1 MILSI
6 WLRQWILLLA
16 CVLVTACAVQP
27 PAPQVSHPRPS
38 VSPQSLESTRPELPA
53 LSAEDLARLAEQIRS
68 GISHL
73 PEDSRHPVSVQ
84 GMSLKQGVDAF
95 YRLRGYRPAWHDP
108 ALLDQLLLELA
119 DLHYDGLDSEEYSLS
134 SLKQKRDQLS
144 KLTSVSARAELDLL
158 ATRSCMLALI
168 HLYRGRL
175 DPNQLDPQWNFPT
188 HALNPQAG
196 VQALNEAVTKRKLAD
211 VFDRARPQQPV
222 YLQLRNGLRQLYAIE
237 EQGGWAPVPDG
248 PTLKAGMR
256 DARVPLL
263 RKRLVLAGAL
273 GKAYVEGKDYDATVE
288 AAVKR
293 FQQEQNLD
301 IDGAVGKQTRAVLN
315 VPVAARIDQV
325 RANLER
331 SRWLLHEV
339 KGDFVLVDIAGYRIH
354 FFRDGK
360 SVWTSRVQV
369 GRPVRSTPI
378 FKSKVTY
385 VTFNPT
391 WTIPPTIFKED
402 VLPKVKADP
411 EYLAKNRIRVLGPG
425 GKELDVASIDW
436 SHPGNVLLREDAGEQ
451 NPLGKAVIRFPN
463 PHSIYL
469 HDTPTKANFG
479 RGQRAFSSGCIRVE
493 RPLELVELLFN
504 DPQKWNR
511 EGIDAAI
518 ATGETKDYGLSLP
531 VPILLTYSTVGL
543 ASDGRVVFKQ
553 DIYDRD
559 PALIA
564 ALNRRGR

>member
-1 MILSI
+1 
-6 WLRQWILLLA
+6 
-16 CVLVTACAVQP
+16 
-27 PAPQVSHPRPS
+27 
-38 VSPQSLESTRPELPA
+38 
-53 LSAEDLARLAEQIRS
+53 
-68 GISHL
+68 
-73 PEDSRHPVSVQ
+73 
-84 GMSLKQGVDAF
+84 MSLKQGVDAF
-95 YRLRGYRPAWHDP
+95 YRLRNYRPVWHDP
-108 ALLDQLLLELA
+108 VLLDQLLDALA
-119 DLHYDGLDSEEYSLS
+119 DLHFDGLDPDEYSLS
-134 SLKQKRDQLS
+134 RLKQKRDQLTD
-144 KLTSVSARAELDLL
+144 LTSITARADLDLL

-188 HALNPQAG
+188 HAMNPQAG
-196 VQALNEAVTKRKLAD
+196 VQALNEAVEKRQLAE
-211 VFDRARPQQPV
+211 VFDRARPQQPG
-222 YLQLRNGLRQLYAIE
+222 YLHLRDGLLRLYAIE
-237 EQGGWAPVPDG
+237 DKGGWGQIADG
-248 PTLKAGMR
+248 PTLKPGMR
-256 DARVPLL
+256 DARVPVL
-263 RKRLVLAGAL
+263 RQRLVLAGVLARDR
-273 GKAYVEGKDYDATVE
+273 AEGKDYDAAVE

-315 VPVAARIDQV
+315 VPVAARIAQV

-378 FKSKVTY
+378 FKSRVTY

-402 VLPKVKADP
+402 VLPKVQADP
-411 EYLAKNRIRVLGPG
+411 EYLAKNRIRVLGAG

-436 SHPGNVLLREDAGEQ
+436 NRPGNILLREDAGPQ

-504 DPQKWNR
+504 DAQKWNR

-518 ATGETKDYGLSLP
+518 ATGETKDYGLTLP